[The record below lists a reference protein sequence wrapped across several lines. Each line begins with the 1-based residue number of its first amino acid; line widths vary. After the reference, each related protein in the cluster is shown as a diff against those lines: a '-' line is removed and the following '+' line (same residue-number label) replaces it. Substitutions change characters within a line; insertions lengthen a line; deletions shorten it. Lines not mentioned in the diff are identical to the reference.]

1 MLRNLRKLNPELPR
15 DPPPRLLPAVCVPAQ
30 WIAQITVIE
39 MLIKQL
45 FIFALSGS
53 LLACA
58 GAGKAPSSDDFE
70 PSSGGSDCIFEG
82 TIRDYRVLDE
92 SNLIVTA
99 SGSKKYHI
107 ELTRPAHGL
116 RSTWQIGFS
125 SPGRRICSG
134 FSELIADD
142 SFGPEAIRIR
152 SIRRLVPEEY
162 EDLLIRYGVKK
173 PEIEQAREPEEV
185 EGAEVEELD

>member
-1 MLRNLRKLNPELPR
+1 
-15 DPPPRLLPAVCVPAQ
+15 
-30 WIAQITVIE
+30 

-45 FIFALSGS
+45 IMLSLSSS
-53 LLACA
+53 LIACA
-58 GAGKAPSSDDFE
+58 GAAKAPSSDDFE
-70 PSSGGSDCIFEG
+70 PSSDGSDCIFEG

-92 SNLIVTA
+92 SNLLVTA
-99 SGSKKYHI
+99 SGRKKYHI
-107 ELTRPAHGL
+107 ELNRPAYGL

-125 SPGRRICSG
+125 SRGSSRICPG
-134 FSELIADD
+134 FSELIVDD

-162 EDLLIRYGVKK
+162 EDLLIRYGKKK
-173 PEIEQAREPEEV
+173 PEIEQTREPEEV